1 MDSSIV
7 KEAARVAIV
16 GSLLYATYLAYKC
29 PCKTPVKCQQRN
41 FYAATL
47 IPVALVALCNAGA

>member
-1 MDSSIV
+1 MDSPFV
-7 KEAARVAIV
+7 KEAARVAII
-16 GSLLYATYLAYKC
+16 GSLLYASYLAYKC
-29 PCKTPVKCQQRN
+29 PCRRPVQCQQHN